1 MNLSFSILA
10 IQDFDEVDSKFS
22 VVGALVMAWYDSQI
36 IWDSSAYG
44 GITTQLY
51 QPADVWYPVLV
62 LGNPYDSL
70 TDIASNST
78 LVRFE
83 SDGHASFTPGSVF
96 KTTCS
101 VDVTY
106 YPFDTQVS
114 MLFHSHNEVPRVA

>member
-1 MNLSFSILA
+1 MNLTFKILA

-22 VVGALVMAWYDSQI
+22 VVGALYMAWYDSQI
-36 IWDSSAYG
+36 VWDPSAYG

-70 TDIASNST
+70 TDIASNNT

-96 KTTCS
+96 RTTCS

-114 MLFHSHNEVPRVA
+114 MLLLPFS